1 MNMQPSR
8 HDVTA
13 PARLPVDHPSVKFGR
28 IGVLL
33 LNVGTPEGTGYW
45 AMRRYLKEFLTDR
58 RVIEV
63 NRVYW
68 WFVLNTM
75 ILPRRPLDKGKA
87 YASIWNTARD
97 ESPLKTISRSQAE
110 KLGVDLGGLDH
121 RVMVDWAMRYGH
133 PSIPERVAA
142 LKDAGCDRI
151 LLVPLYPQ
159 YSAATTA
166 SACDKA
172 FEALMKMRWQPSIRV
187 VPPYYDDAVY
197 IDAVVEG
204 MKASLAKLSFEP
216 EIILISFH
224 GVPKSYLM
232 KGDPY
237 HCHCAKTKRLIRE
250 ALGLET
256 ERVMF
261 SFQSRFGNEEWLQP
275 YTDETVKALAKRGVK
290 RLAVV
295 APSFAIDCLE
305 TLEELD
311 VENREIFLHNGG
323 EQFAYLPSLNDSEGG
338 IRVIRHLVERELQG
352 WL

>member
-8 HDVTA
+8 YDVA
-13 PARLPVDHPSVKFGR
+13 SPALLPVDHPPVKFGR

-45 AMRRYLKEFLTDR
+45 SMRRYLKEFLTDR

-63 NRVYW
+63 NPIYW
-68 WFVLNTM
+68 WVVLNTM
-75 ILPRRPLDKGKA
+75 ILPRRPSVKGKA
-87 YASIWNTARD
+87 YASIWNTERD

-110 KLGVDLGGLDH
+110 KLGVELASGD
-121 RVMVDWAMRYGH
+121 RRIMVDWAMRYGH
-133 PSIPERVAA
+133 PSIDDRLKA
-142 LKDAGCDRI
+142 LQAAGCDRI
-151 LLVPLYPQ
+151 LLAPLYPQ

-166 SACDKA
+166 SACDSA
-172 FEALMKMRWQPSIRV
+172 FQTLMKMRWQPSIRV
-187 VPPYYDDAVY
+187 LPPYYDDPVY

-204 MKASLAKLSFEP
+204 MKASLAKLTFEP

-275 YTDETVKALAKRGVK
+275 YTDETVKALAERGVK
-290 RLAVV
+290 KLAIV

-311 VENREIFLHNGG
+311 VENREIFLHHGG
-323 EQFAYLPSLNDSEGG
+323 KEFAYLPSLNDSEGG
-338 IRVIRHLVERELQG
+338 IRVIRHLVERELKG
-352 WL
+352 WI